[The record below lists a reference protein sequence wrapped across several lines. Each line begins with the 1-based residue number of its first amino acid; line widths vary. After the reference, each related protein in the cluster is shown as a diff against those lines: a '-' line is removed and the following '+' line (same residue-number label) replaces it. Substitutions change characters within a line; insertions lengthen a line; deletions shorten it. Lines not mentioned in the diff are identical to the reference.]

1 MHHKRLPNAFFGA
14 SLRHDSPALAILVL
28 LLFLFFDI
36 FAPDC
41 HRATGPGP
49 NLQRH
54 SQLHWRDGRGGTV
67 RGPNDGAGVRV
78 VREITP

>member
-28 LLFLFFDI
+28 LLFLFLI
-36 FAPDC
+36 FLLLTVTAQPAQAQTYNVI
-41 HRATGPGP
+41 HNFTGGM
-49 NLQRH
+49 
-54 SQLHWRDGRGGTV
+54 
-67 RGPNDGAGVRV
+67 DGAVPSAGLTMERGCGV